1 MTVNPANFGAASAP
15 GDLARLSAA
24 DMVAGYKAGRFDAVD
39 VIDDTV
45 SALRRA
51 DAVCNIVVTDLYD
64 EAVSAAKVIAQ
75 RYRKGTENRPLA
87 GVPVTVKDLVFVAG
101 KPAKAG
107 APSLAG
113 FVPQV
118 DAHVVRRLR
127 DAGAIVTCKTTTC
140 ESGYKLTADSPVSGI
155 TRNPWSPDRTCGGSS
170 GGAAAGVAAGCGPV
184 AIGTD
189 GGGSIR
195 VPASFCGVFGLKP
208 TFGLVSRA
216 PGFFP
221 PSWGSLAH
229 TGPIA
234 RTVADAARLL
244 ETIAGYDVR
253 DAASLALK
261 PQEYS
266 KIRPSAKGLR
276 VAFSADFGY
285 APVDPQVRA
294 AFTAAVDVLASAG
307 AELVEVPFVLD
318 PRMLDK
324 VLKPI
329 AFTEQAAS
337 VGDRGDDAFV
347 DSDDAFRAVLQKGL
361 GYSGA
366 DYMAATHLRTR
377 LRSQFV
383 ELFGTVDLLLTP
395 TVAVTAFAAGTLG
408 ASRVDGRPV
417 DAHLGWSP
425 FTWPVNLCGLPAATV
440 PCGYDSSGMP
450 IGLQMIAPWMRESSI
465 IALAGAFEEMRPWA
479 QEWPPFNF
487 Q

>member
-1 MTVNPANFGAASAP
+1 
-15 GDLARLSAA
+15 
-24 DMVAGYKAGRFDAVD
+24 
-39 VIDDTV
+39 
-45 SALRRA
+45 
-51 DAVCNIVVTDLYD
+51 
-64 EAVSAAKVIAQ
+64 
-75 RYRKGTENRPLA
+75 
-87 GVPVTVKDLVFVAG
+87 
-101 KPAKAG
+101 
-107 APSLAG
+107 
-113 FVPQV
+113 
-118 DAHVVRRLR
+118 
-127 DAGAIVTCKTTTC
+127 
-140 ESGYKLTADSPVSGI
+140 
-155 TRNPWSPDRTCGGSS
+155 
-170 GGAAAGVAAGCGPV
+170 

-189 GGGSIR
+189 GVGSIR

-234 RTVADAARLL
+234 RTVTDAALLL

-266 KIRPSAKGLR
+266 KIPPSARGLR

-285 APVDPQVRA
+285 APIDPEVRA
-294 AFTAAVDVLASAG
+294 AFAAAVDILATAG
-307 AELVEVPFVLD
+307 AELVEFPFTLD
-318 PRMLDK
+318 PQLLDT

-337 VGDRGDDAFV
+337 VGDRGEDAFV
-347 DSDDAFRAVLQKGL
+347 DSDDEFRAVLQKGL
-361 GYSGA
+361 GFSGA

-383 ELFGTVDLLLTP
+383 ELFGTVDILLTP
-395 TVAVTAFAAGTLG
+395 TVAVTAFAAGALG
-408 ASRVDGRPV
+408 ASRVDELPV

-440 PCGYDSSGMP
+440 PCGRDSSGMP

-465 IALAGAFEEMRPWA
+465 IALAGAFEQMRPWA
-479 QEWPPFNF
+479 KEWPPLNF
-487 Q
+487 R

>member
-1 MTVNPANFGAASAP
+1 MTMIPVNVGVASAP
-15 GDLARLSAA
+15 GDLARLSAV
-24 DMVAGYKAGRFDAVD
+24 DMVAGYRAGRFDPVD
-39 VIDDTV
+39 VIEDTV
-45 SALRRA
+45 CSLRRT
-51 DAVCNIVVTDLYD
+51 DAVCNIVVTDLYE

-75 RYRKGTENRPLA
+75 RYRKSAETRPLA
-87 GVPVTVKDLVFVAG
+87 GVPVTVKDLIFVAG

-107 APSLAG
+107 APSFAG
-113 FVPQV
+113 FVPPV

-155 TRNPWSPDRTCGGSS
+155 TRNPWSLERTSGGSS
-170 GGAAAGVAAGCGPV
+170 GGAAAGVAAGCGPL

-189 GGGSIR
+189 GVGSIR

-208 TFGLVSRA
+208 TYGLVSRA

-234 RTVADAARLL
+234 RTVADAALLL

-266 KIRPSAKGLR
+266 RIPPSVMGLR
-276 VAFSADFGY
+276 VAFSVDFGY

-294 AFTAAVDVLASAG
+294 AFATALDILASAG
-307 AELVEVPFVLD
+307 ANLVEVPFALD
-318 PRMLDK
+318 PDILDR
-324 VLKPI
+324 VLNPI

-337 VGDRGDDAFV
+337 VGDRGAEAFL
-347 DSDDAFRAVLQKGL
+347 DSDEEFRAVLDKGL
-361 GYSGA
+361 TYSGA
-366 DYMAATHLRTR
+366 DYMEATHLRSR
-377 LRSQFV
+377 LRNQFV
-383 ELFGTVDLLLTP
+383 ELFRTVDVMLTP

-408 ASRVDGRPV
+408 TSCIDGHPV

-440 PCGYDSSGMP
+440 PCGRDSSGLP
-450 IGLQMIAPWMRESSI
+450 IGVQMIAPWMRETSI
-465 IALAGAFEEMRPWA
+465 IALAGAFEEVRPWTE
-479 QEWPPFNF
+479 EWPPLNLR
-487 Q
+487 

>member
-24 DMVAGYKAGRFDAVD
+24 DMVAGYKAGRFDPVD
-39 VIDDTV
+39 VIDHTV
-45 SALRRA
+45 SALRRS
-51 DAVCNIVVTDLYD
+51 DAVCNLVVTDLYD
-64 EAVSAAKVIAQ
+64 EAVSAAKAIAQ
-75 RYRKGTENRPLA
+75 RYRKGTESRPLA

-127 DAGAIVTCKTTTC
+127 
-140 ESGYKLTADSPVSGI
+140 
-155 TRNPWSPDRTCGGSS
+155 
-170 GGAAAGVAAGCGPV
+170 
-184 AIGTD
+184 
-189 GGGSIR
+189 
-195 VPASFCGVFGLKP
+195 
-208 TFGLVSRA
+208 
-216 PGFFP
+216 
-221 PSWGSLAH
+221 
-229 TGPIA
+229 
-234 RTVADAARLL
+234 
-244 ETIAGYDVR
+244 
-253 DAASLALK
+253 
-261 PQEYS
+261 
-266 KIRPSAKGLR
+266 

-285 APVDPQVRA
+285 ASIDPQVRA
-294 AFTAAVDVLASAG
+294 AFTTAVDLVASAG
-307 AELVEVPFVLD
+307 AELVEFPFVLD
-318 PRMLDK
+318 PQMLDK

-337 VGDRGDDAFV
+337 VGDRGEDAFV
-347 DSDDAFRAVLQKGL
+347 DSDDEFRAVLQKGL

-383 ELFGTVDLLLTP
+383 ELFGTVDILLTP

-440 PCGYDSSGMP
+440 ACGRDSSGMP

-479 QEWPPFNF
+479 ELWPPLNF